1 MPTNPSSTL
10 PTMGTLPP
18 SRRSGPDPADAAI
31 TAGVDPELLSLPAP
45 PRRERTAAVGLMALT
60 AAAAVWMAV
69 ALLGEARYALS
80 PGLPVDVGDL
90 TSLRVGPQ
98 TPGRELTNRYV
109 HASGLLGTTGAI
121 RYGRA
126 AEGDSFRLAP
136 VAGNP
141 GLWVEIRV
149 PEGFEGPRF
158 VPPTTFAGRMVPFHK
173 AGVRHVGLL
182 RAVQEQT
189 DVTVPDGA
197 WLLID
202 GSSPRA
208 SRWAVALAALF
219 AGFAL
224 WNIAGAARVLA
235 RVRDGGRGRD
245 EGDGTDD
252 ANGDASGGATGDPAD
267 DERDSHGAGV

>member
-10 PTMGTLPP
+10 
-18 SRRSGPDPADAAI
+18 SAPDPRPVAA
-31 TAGVDPELLSLPAP
+31 GGEDPELVALPAP
-45 PRRERTAAVGLMALT
+45 PRRERTAAVVLMLLT
-60 AAAAVWMAV
+60 AAAAVWMAL

-80 PGLPVDVGDL
+80 PGQPQDVGDL
-90 TSLRVGPQ
+90 TSLH
-98 TPGRELTNRYV
+98 PGTDMANRYV
-109 HASGLLGTTGAI
+109 RAAGLLGTSGAI

-136 VAGNP
+136 IAGNP

-158 VPPTTFAGRMVPFHK
+158 VPPTTFAGRLVPFRT
-173 AGVRHVGLL
+173 AGVRHVGLVN
-182 RAVQEQT
+182 AVRDQT
-189 DVTVPDGA
+189 EVRVPDDA

-219 AGFAL
+219 AGFAV
-224 WNIAGAARVLA
+224 WNLAGVARVLS
-235 RVRDGGRGRD
+235 RVRD
-245 EGDGTDD
+245 
-252 ANGDASGGATGDPAD
+252 
-267 DERDSHGAGV
+267 AG